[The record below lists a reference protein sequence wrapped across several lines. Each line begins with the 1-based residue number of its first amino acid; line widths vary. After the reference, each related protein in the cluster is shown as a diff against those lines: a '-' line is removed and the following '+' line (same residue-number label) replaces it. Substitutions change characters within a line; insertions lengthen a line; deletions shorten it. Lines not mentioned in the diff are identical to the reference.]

1 MIPANVQVRACFRV
15 GGCRLVSAKNA
26 RSTVKRRSNDHGGG
40 SVGYTRKRTSA
51 DGRARYTAYYLDL
64 HGRTCSAG
72 TFSSRK
78 DADKAWQNVE
88 ANFAAGRPTDP
99 RRGRMTFRTYVDEI
113 WFPNHVIEPSTRQSY
128 RYNIDKHLMP
138 MFGQMKMSMI
148 LPMHVR
154 EWVMS
159 MSKAGVSPA
168 AIRHAKI
175 ILSSIFTTALSDLVI
190 ALHPCKGVKGPTVA
204 VREYRILTPEE
215 YDVLQESLPLG
226 AQQLVETAIESG
238 LRWGELTEL
247 RVRDLHPTS
256 CILTVSRGVV
266 ELQPRFHPNGE
277 RFLVKPYPKGKR
289 SRRFKLSRPL
299 VERLLA
305 DARAKGKEADDLL
318 FTFDEVSG
326 EDPVATPIASV
337 DAIGLTEPNEQGRQ
351 YQHGTLSAYTAGRCR
366 CVHCRGA
373 FARYRA
379 ARRTAGKDSP
389 RGTRKRDTDGHI
401 PRDWF
406 QRVIW
411 KPACKEAGIDPPVR
425 PHDLRHSHASWLLA
439 GGADIQVVKER
450 LGHRSIATTEKY
462 LHTLPDADETALKAL
477 RRVRGRSRLR
487 VVKPGG
493 TARKPHTS

>member
-1 MIPANVQVRACFRV
+1 M
-15 GGCRLVSAKNA
+15 
-26 RSTVKRRSNDHGGG
+26 
-40 SVGYTRKRTSA
+40 GYSRKRTGK
-51 DGRARYTAYYLDL
+51 DGRPRYTAYYLDL

-78 DADKAWQNVE
+78 DADKAWQHIE
-88 ANFAAGRPTDP
+88 SQFAAGRPTDP
-99 RRGRMTFRTYVDEI
+99 RRGRMTFRTYVDDI
-113 WFPNHVIEPSTRQSY
+113 WFPNHMIEPSTMQSY

-138 MFGQMKMSMI
+138 TFGPMKMSMI
-148 LPMHVR
+148 LPVHVR

-159 MSKAGVSPA
+159 MSNAGVSPA
-168 AIRHAKI
+168 TIRHAKI
-175 ILSSIFTTALSDLVI
+175 ILSSIFTTALSDFVI

-204 VREYRILTPEE
+204 VKEYRILTPEE

-226 AQQLVETAIESG
+226 AQLLVETAIESG

-256 CILTVSRGVV
+256 CILTVSRSVI
-266 ELQPRFHPNGE
+266 ELQPRFHPSGE

-299 VERLLA
+299 LDRLLA
-305 DARAKGKEADDLL
+305 DAREQSKDPDDLL

-326 EDPVATPIASV
+326 EEPAAPIALV
-337 DAIGLTEPNEQGRQ
+337 DAIGLTEPNEHGRR

-366 CVHCRGA
+366 CAHCRGA

-379 ARRTAGKDSP
+379 QRRAAGKDAP

-406 QRVIW
+406 RRVVW
-411 KPACKEAGIDPPVR
+411 EPACKDAGIDPPVR

-439 GGADIQVVKER
+439 GGADIQVVKDR

-477 RRVRGRSRLR
+477 KRVRSRGRLR
-487 VVKPGG
+487 VVRADES
-493 TARKPHTS
+493 ARRGRKSTPS